1 MSKEPRWMRIKLK
14 EAVFKN
20 SLEKQDITKAAP
32 EWIIS
37 HHYTRQ
43 GSTCVCGQ
51 HPITE
56 CSIIKNIYTGK
67 MLDPIGNECIHYFQD
82 QNLDYQLKTWQTQDN
97 KIRGGP
103 YAGMSFDI
111 VADQHPGYTP
121 SPMDLKQY
129 ATLRAYMT
137 YRNMRLRNWDTAI
150 ATIRPRIMARVMR
163 IRQRK
168 LDDAR
173 KLQATRPKCLIPQCE
188 TPVLNGRPLCRTCYY
203 NTGVWVR
210 HNGRYAVSLRL
221 NVKWSA
227 GDRVWVKNRAGEVKQ
242 VLLDTFI
249 TFVDNKPYPKT
260 ELWTYCQSG

>member
-82 QNLDYQLKTWQTQDN
+82 QNLDYQLKTWQTQDK

-111 VADQHPGYTP
+111 VADQLPPGLETICDATGLH
-121 SPMDLKQY
+121 DL
-129 ATLRAYMT
+129 
-137 YRNMRLRNWDTAI
+137 
-150 ATIRPRIMARVMR
+150 
-163 IRQRK
+163 
-168 LDDAR
+168 
-173 KLQATRPKCLIPQCE
+173 PQHALTQLGHSHCHDPP
-188 TPVLNGRPLCRTCYY
+188 THHGTCYA
-203 NTGVWVR
+203 
-210 HNGRYAVSLRL
+210 HPA
-221 NVKWSA
+221 
-227 GDRVWVKNRAGEVKQ
+227 
-242 VLLDTFI
+242 
-249 TFVDNKPYPKT
+249 T
-260 ELWTYCQSG
+260 ET